1 MAREDNLI
9 THPVRTQIYISQ
21 QQSHSSYVRSRHFL
35 TFAENVW
42 YARTFPTECRNM
54 IVRKSVTS
62 LQHLPSTHCILDP
75 DQSRIR
81 AQFPAS
87 ARRTFHQRDD
97 FVPVWSSS
105 SSLQLHLS
113 INRELK
119 QIEIL
124 IKANLKANRRRPP
137 DVSLL
142 PVHVTSCT
150 RSRTWDLQKQASKQ
164 TNKTKR

>member
-1 MAREDNLI
+1 
-9 THPVRTQIYISQ
+9 
-21 QQSHSSYVRSRHFL
+21 
-35 TFAENVW
+35 
-42 YARTFPTECRNM
+42 M

-142 PVHVTSCT
+142 PVHVPNFCERRPAS
-150 RSRTWDLQKQASKQ
+150 SARTWHLQNQANKQ
-164 TNKTKR
+164 TKQNYKRKDVACEMRVVCCWHRNTYILNPNESAVFVQRLSTR